1 MAYDGGYT
9 GSEAEQALAWVSDAT
24 GIALSG
30 ELEDALRDGVALC
43 ELANRLQPKTVKR
56 ISKSSMPFPQ
66 RENVKAFIDAARQFG
81 VPDRDNFDTSDLF
94 EAKSIRQVLICLGS
108 LGRAAYTIP
117 GYTGP
122 CLGRAAAAGAGGPP
136 KHAVRSGG
144 GLWGKSGGEYTGS
157 KGGGVQV
164 EASSRGTAPSSPSQS
179 EAAATPALELM
190 EGVPPESSM
199 VGVLRKKAGVTS
211 SWNEVEAKLQGD
223 YLILQPTG
231 STTAPHSRLQLGEF
245 FETRILDAARSEFE
259 MLAPSS
265 SLRFRAATP
274 AEAQRWVSA
283 LSEAGV
289 VAPSPLTRGKEETV
303 AMWQLTI
310 LDEASVESYSVAI
323 APTAAKSEL
332 LTLVSQQVGRSVADV
347 SISAMQRF
355 FSAKFRSAGDS
366 AQVCDFM
373 TDDATIRVAQPA
385 APSMPSVRSTHH
397 GKVYGGKA
405 DGKIVMYTF
414 SRADVH
420 FLSKSSPSAEGL
432 DATLAKKM
440 AGKYDPE
447 LEAEVRA
454 WMGGLGVEVEGDD
467 FTAALRSGV
476 TLCELINAIKPGKVR
491 INKRSMPFLMMEN
504 ISSFLGAAV
513 TMGVLPSEAFQTV
526 DLFEAK
532 NPAAVLRCVAA
543 LMRNNS

>member
-122 CLGRAAAAGAGGPP
+122 CLGRAAAAGAGGAP

-164 EASSRGTAPSSPSQS
+164 EASSRGTAPSSPSPS
-179 EAAATPALELM
+179 EAATPALELM

-211 SWNEVEAKLQGD
+211 AWNEVEAKLQGD

-231 STTAPHSRLQLGEF
+231 STAAPPSRLQLGEF
-245 FETRILDAARSEFE
+245 FETRILDTARSEFE

-289 VAPSPLTRGKEETV
+289 VAPSPLTRPAPTVSARGKEETV
-303 AMWQLTI
+303 AIWHLTI
-310 LDEASVESYSVAI
+310 EVEASAESYSVAI
-323 APTAAKSEL
+323 APTATKSEL
-332 LTLVSQQVGRSVADV
+332 LTLVSQQVGRSVTDV
-347 SISAMQRF
+347 SALQRF

-405 DGKIVMYTF
+405 DGKIVNTF
-414 SRADVH
+414 R
-420 FLSKSSPSAEGL
+420 
-432 DATLAKKM
+432 
-440 AGKYDPE
+440 Y
-447 LEAEVRA
+447 
-454 WMGGLGVEVEGDD
+454 GLGNDLSQKARLQRRGS
-467 FTAALRSGV
+467 TQRLRKRWRGSTTAPSRQRYAPGWAAL
-476 TLCELINAIKPGKVR
+476 A
-491 INKRSMPFLMMEN
+491 
-504 ISSFLGAAV
+504 
-513 TMGVLPSEAFQTV
+513 
-526 DLFEAK
+526 
-532 NPAAVLRCVAA
+532 
-543 LMRNNS
+543 

>member
-122 CLGRAAAAGAGGPP
+122 CLGRAAAAGAGGAP

-164 EASSRGTAPSSPSQS
+164 EASSRGTAPSSPSPS
-179 EAAATPALELM
+179 EAATPALELM

-211 SWNEVEAKLQGD
+211 AWNEVEAKLQGD

-231 STTAPHSRLQLGEF
+231 ST
-245 FETRILDAARSEFE
+245 
-259 MLAPSS
+259 
-265 SLRFRAATP
+265 
-274 AEAQRWVSA
+274 
-283 LSEAGV
+283 
-289 VAPSPLTRGKEETV
+289 
-303 AMWQLTI
+303 
-310 LDEASVESYSVAI
+310 
-323 APTAAKSEL
+323 
-332 LTLVSQQVGRSVADV
+332 
-347 SISAMQRF
+347 
-355 FSAKFRSAGDS
+355 
-366 AQVCDFM
+366 
-373 TDDATIRVAQPA
+373 A
-385 APSMPSVRSTHH
+385 AP
-397 GKVYGGKA
+397 
-405 DGKIVMYTF
+405 
-414 SRADVH
+414 
-420 FLSKSSPSAEGL
+420 
-432 DATLAKKM
+432 
-440 AGKYDPE
+440 
-447 LEAEVRA
+447 
-454 WMGGLGVEVEGDD
+454 
-467 FTAALRSGV
+467 
-476 TLCELINAIKPGKVR
+476 
-491 INKRSMPFLMMEN
+491 
-504 ISSFLGAAV
+504 
-513 TMGVLPSEAFQTV
+513 
-526 DLFEAK
+526 
-532 NPAAVLRCVAA
+532 
-543 LMRNNS
+543 